1 MKKLKLLKRFN
12 IILIT
17 LNPKNDIFN
26 SMLIFMF
33 YINIITLRNFEI
45 LKVYIRIFKMI
56 HAHVSRK

>member
-26 SMLIFMF
+26 SVLIFMF
-33 YINIITLRNFEI
+33 YINIITLKNFEI
-45 LKVYIRIFKMI
+45 YKVYIGIFKMI
-56 HAHVSRK
+56 HAHVSVK